1 MTAYTLLLL
10 ALANFL
16 NVADRSLLGIVVDPV
31 KQDLGLSDT
40 EMSIVS
46 GTAFVLFN
54 LVMGIFI
61 ARWVDRGNRKLILTL
76 GIALWSGATALT
88 GLAHGFVSLGLTRIL
103 VGVGEATA
111 LPVAYSMIADLF
123 RAERRPRAIALFQVS
138 TFFGLV
144 AGSIL
149 AGVLAAAHG
158 WRFMFMS
165 CGIAGFLL
173 VLMVLATMREPAR
186 VSAASPKRL
195 SDAHIGQAIAHLA
208 RLRGF
213 LSLSLGTSL
222 ATMAVGALPVWAPAF
237 LLRSHA
243 VPLAAVGALI
253 GPAVG
258 GGGIAGTL
266 FAGWLATRLSR
277 RHGSEVPGLW
287 VPIVAL
293 PLATP
298 FYLIYVFAPSVTV
311 TMAAAALMNFLLA
324 TALGPCIAVAIGMAP
339 PPMRAL
345 SSTLMLLASGII
357 GGALAPFIVGWVSDT
372 LTAHFG
378 NEALRYGLA
387 TLTPTPLL
395 AGLLLWIA
403 RRRCWPAPGPPGA
416 SALERAR
423 RDGEDRDD
431 GRSAGPAGSGPRP
444 DPSAPPNRPDRLP
457 EPGRAPSAVTECH
470 TVDPRQA
477 DYPTNGPKAPLP
489 KPLG

>member
-1 MTAYTLLLL
+1 MKGYTLLLL

-31 KQDLGLSDT
+31 KYELGLTDT
-40 EMSIVS
+40 QMSIVS

-54 LVMGIFI
+54 LIMGIFI
-61 ARWVDRGNRKLILTL
+61 ARWVDRGNRKLILTI

-88 GLAHGFVSLGLTRIL
+88 GLAHGFVSLGVTRIL

-123 RAERRPRAIALFQVS
+123 QAARRPRAIAIFQLS

-144 AGSIL
+144 TGSIV
-149 AGVLAAAHG
+149 AGVVTAAHG
-158 WRFMFMS
+158 WRFMFVS
-165 CGIAGFLL
+165 CGLAGFLL
-173 VLMVLATMREPAR
+173 VLTLVVTMREPAR
-186 VSAASPKRL
+186 TSSPSSQSL
-195 SDAHIGQAIAHLA
+195 PDAHIGQAIAHLA
-208 RLRGF
+208 RMRGF
-213 LSLSLGTSL
+213 VSLSLGTSM
-222 ATMAVGALPVWAPAF
+222 AAMAVGALPVWAPAF
-237 LLRSHA
+237 LLRSHN
-243 VPLAAVGALI
+243 VPLAQVGALI

-277 RHGSEVPGLW
+277 RQGSEVPGLW
-287 VPIVAL
+287 VPIIAL

-298 FYLIYVFAPSVTV
+298 FYLIYVFAPSVGM
-311 TMAAAALMNFLLA
+311 TMGAAAVMNFLLA

-357 GGALAPFIVGWVSDT
+357 GGALAPLIVGRVSDA
-372 LTAHFG
+372 LAMQFG

-387 TLTPTPLL
+387 TLTPTPAI

-403 RRRCWPAPGPPGA
+403 RKRCSPA
-416 SALERAR
+416 E
-423 RDGEDRDD
+423 
-431 GRSAGPAGSGPRP
+431 SGQR
-444 DPSAPPNRPDRLP
+444 
-457 EPGRAPSAVTECH
+457 
-470 TVDPRQA
+470 
-477 DYPTNGPKAPLP
+477 
-489 KPLG
+489 